1 MTIYHWILLTAFS
14 ICFLSG
20 LFQFLQIVLSKKSTD
35 YAVPRGK
42 IGKAIIYAFVG
53 AMSPLK
59 KESAM
64 LHLPGYIAG
73 ILFHIGTFL
82 SLFWLVLH
90 FLKFTTITLIINASA
105 IFLVSSVLSGIIILM
120 KRMIKPEMRRLSCID
135 DYFSNLL
142 VTGFQVLS
150 ALTLFIGTPLPYL
163 FTWAAILFLYI
174 PLGKLRHVV
183 YFFTSRVH
191 LGMFYGKRGV
201 WPQNRQKL

>member
-14 ICFLSG
+14 ICFLSC

-35 YAVPRGK
+35 YAAPRGK
-42 IGKAIIYAFVG
+42 IGKAIIYAFLG
-53 AMSPLK
+53 AMSPFK
-59 KESAM
+59 KESAR

-82 SLFWLVLH
+82 SLFWLILC
-90 FLKFTTITLIINASA
+90 FFKLRTNTLIVNVSS
-105 IFLVSSVLSGIIILM
+105 FLLIVSVLSGIMILI
-120 KRMIKPEMRRLSCID
+120 KRMTKPEMRHLSSID
-135 DYFSNLL
+135 DYFSNFL

-150 ALTLFIGTPLPYL
+150 ILTLFIGTPLPYL
-163 FTWAAILFLYI
+163 FVWATILFLYL

-201 WPQNRQKL
+201 WPLNRQKL